1 MFARRNT
8 NRSQMQAMALWPKVI
23 ARAKEQ
29 GATEVGISTNASFG
43 TNFLGAFPV
52 EAVMKFFDKR
62 RGSRSPRSVS
72 ATRWAGAI
80 PSKSRQS
87 LAAMTWSVP
96 LLPQFQSAS
105 CVHNSSTFTTSGKVA
120 SRNGP
125 LN

>member
-1 MFARRNT
+1 MCDVFARRNT
-8 NRSQMQAMALWPKVI
+8 NRSQMQAMAMWPKVI

-29 GATEVGISTNASFG
+29 GATEAGISTNARFG

-72 ATRWAGAI
+72 ATRWA
-80 PSKSRQS
+80 

-96 LLPQFQSAS
+96 LLLQSQSAS
-105 CVHNSSTFTTSGKVA
+105 CIHNSSTFTTSGKVA